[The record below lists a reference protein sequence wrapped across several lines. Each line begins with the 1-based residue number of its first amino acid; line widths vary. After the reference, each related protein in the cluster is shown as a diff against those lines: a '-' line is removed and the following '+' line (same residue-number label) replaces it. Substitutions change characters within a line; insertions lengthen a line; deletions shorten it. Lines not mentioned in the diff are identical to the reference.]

1 MYFKPNFAGNVSGMI
16 AVQGAMKFNGGG
28 HLNHSIFWCNLS
40 PNGGGVPTGD
50 LANAIERD
58 FGSFDNL
65 KTQMSAKTVAIQGS
79 GWGWLVSLGMTVF
92 ALLFKVFLFL
102 PPFLSLSLP
111 LSVSL
116 SLQGFDKGRK
126 QLVISTCANQDP
138 LEATTG
144 TIYVYPYVY
153 TTIYILFDSM

>member
-116 SLQGFDKGRK
+116 SPGF
-126 QLVISTCANQDP
+126 
-138 LEATTG
+138 
-144 TIYVYPYVY
+144 
-153 TTIYILFDSM
+153 